1 MIYFL
6 ETSCSS
12 AELAVTLTIVKR
24 ILNIIQIF
32 GPLLLI
38 ISLTITF
45 IKLMSNPDDKKLTPK
60 IKNSIIAVILLFFVP
75 LLVNVVMGMLDGG
88 FDLATCWNVAE
99 SYNSG
104 DPSYVDVD
112 DDGKKKPIGSSKYEG
127 GNGEGSN
134 PTASSSTEGGEN
146 SSV

>member
-12 AELAVTLTIVKR
+12 PELAVTLTIVKR
-24 ILNIIQIF
+24 IMIVIQIL

-38 ISLTITF
+38 ISLVMTF

-60 IKNSIIAVILLFFVP
+60 IKNSILGIFLLFFVP

-88 FDLATCWNVAE
+88 VDIATCWN
-99 SYNSG
+99 SSDYSGGGNS
-104 DPSYVDVD
+104 SYVDVD
-112 DDGKKKPIGSSKYEG
+112 GEGKKKPISSSKYEG
-127 GNGEGSN
+127 GNGESSGTVSG
-134 PTASSSTEGGEN
+134 SSSTGTG
-146 SSV
+146 SGS